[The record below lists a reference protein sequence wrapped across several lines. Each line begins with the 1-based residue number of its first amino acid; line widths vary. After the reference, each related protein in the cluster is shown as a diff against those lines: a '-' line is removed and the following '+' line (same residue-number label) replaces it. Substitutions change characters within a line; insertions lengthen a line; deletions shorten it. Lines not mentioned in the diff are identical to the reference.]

1 MEKKKLFTADEIIFV
16 KIVYEGNRHLMYKD
30 AAHKKKKKTRSRF
43 SGYVEGK
50 SDWKQIRLKANQI
63 CFSNQIK
70 KSTVIL
76 CPDANRYV
84 WVAVVMT

>member
-50 SDWKQIRLKANQI
+50 SD
-63 CFSNQIK
+63 
-70 KSTVIL
+70 
-76 CPDANRYV
+76 
-84 WVAVVMT
+84 